1 MTTSADTVSTDTL
14 TAGARRRFPEFFV
27 VGHHKCGTSA
37 LYEMLRRHP
46 QIYMPDVKETW
57 YFSPEL
63 RSIGKKKRLALGR
76 PETLEQYLSLF
87 AGAASDQRVGE
98 NSPAYL
104 MSATAAARI
113 AEMQP
118 DARIIAILREPAS
131 FLRSFHLQCLRNHV
145 ETEKDFG
152 KAIALE
158 DARRQGKSI
167 PRYSHRPHELLYSN
181 HVRYVEQLQ
190 SYEAV
195 FPRERILVLIYE
207 DLRRDNEGT
216 VRSVLRFLDVDDSG
230 PIEVIEA
237 NPSLRVRSPKLHEL
251 VRSVYV
257 GRGPLSRG
265 VKAGIKSIV
274 TSQAARRDLLR
285 VTQQRVVYGE
295 PRRPDERVMLEL
307 RRRFKGE
314 VIALGRHLDR
324 DLVSLWGYGD
334 VD

>member
-1 MTTSADTVSTDTL
+1 MTASTDAPVA
-14 TAGARRRFPEFFV
+14 AGARQQRVPEFFV

-46 QIYMPDVKETW
+46 QIFMPDVKETW

-63 RSIGKKKRLALGR
+63 RSLGKKRRPAAAR
-76 PETLEQYLSLF
+76 PETLAQYLSLF
-87 AGAASDQRVGE
+87 EAAATAQRVGE

-104 MSATAAARI
+104 MSQTAAKRI
-113 AEMQP
+113 GEAQP

-158 DARRQGKSI
+158 AARRQGKHI
-167 PRYSHRPHELLYSN
+167 PRHSHRPHELLYSD

-190 SYEAV
+190 TYDAV
-195 FPRERILVLIYE
+195 FARERILVLIYE
-207 DLRRDNEGT
+207 EFRNDNEAT
-216 VRSVLRFLDVDDSG
+216 VRKVLNFLDVDDSG
-230 PIEVIEA
+230 PIEIIEA
-237 NPSLRVRSPKLHEL
+237 NPSFSVRSPKLHEL

-257 GRGPLSRG
+257 GRGPVSRG
-265 VKAGIKSIV
+265 VKAGVKSL
-274 TSQAARRDLLR
+274 TSRDLRRELLR
-285 VTQQRVVYGE
+285 LTRRRLVYGE
-295 PRRPDERVMLEL
+295 PQRADERVMLEL

-314 VIALGRHLDR
+314 VTALSDYLDR
-324 DLVSLWGYGD
+324 DLVSLWGYDGID
-334 VD
+334 

>member
-1 MTTSADTVSTDTL
+1 MTASTD
-14 TAGARRRFPEFFV
+14 APAAVSARGQRVPEFFV

-63 RSIGKKKRLALGR
+63 RSIGKRRRPSAGR
-76 PETLEQYLSLF
+76 PETLAQYLALF
-87 AGAASDQRVGE
+87 DGASPGQRLGE

-104 MSATAAARI
+104 MSHTAASRI
-113 AEMQP
+113 AQAQP

-158 DARRQGKSI
+158 PARRRGKRI
-167 PRYSHRPHELLYSN
+167 PRHSHRPHELLYSD
-181 HVRYVEQLQ
+181 HVRYVEQLR

-195 FPRERILVLIYE
+195 FPADRILVLIYE
-207 DLRRDNEGT
+207 DFRRDNEAT
-216 VRSVLRFLDVDDSG
+216 LRQVLSFLEVDESVA
-230 PIEVIEA
+230 IEPIEA
-237 NPSLRVRSPKLHEL
+237 NPSFEVRSPKLHEL

-257 GRGPLSRG
+257 GRGPVSRG
-265 VKAGIKSIV
+265 VKASVKSL
-274 TSQAARRDLLR
+274 TSRNVRRELLR
-285 VTQQRVVYGE
+285 VTRRRVVYGQ
-295 PRRPDERVMLEL
+295 PQRADEQVMLEL
-307 RRRFKGE
+307 RRRFRGE
-314 VIALGRHLDR
+314 VVALGEHLHR
-324 DLVSLWGYGD
+324 DLVSLWGYD
-334 VD
+334 QLD